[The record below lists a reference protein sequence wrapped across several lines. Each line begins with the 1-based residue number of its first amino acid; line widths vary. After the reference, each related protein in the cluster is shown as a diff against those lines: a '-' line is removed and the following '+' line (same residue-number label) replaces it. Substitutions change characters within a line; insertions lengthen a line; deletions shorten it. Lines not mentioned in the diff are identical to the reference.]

1 MASARRSASSDKLE
15 ELKKD
20 AVTILRSCEG
30 RCLDLSRF
38 KEEYKKRFRRK
49 FDIYFRE
56 LLKGKK
62 LKHLMAELNDVILL
76 EQPADNQRDVF
87 LIKLKELDSN
97 RSTTKDLSLLST
109 PGQLGS
115 SAEVGINSVTS
126 PKSSVS
132 LTTDKKSSVGASAKR
147 SVPAR
152 EQLGKDHAKETK
164 GNS

>member
-30 RCLDLSRF
+30 HCLDLSRF

-76 EQPADNQRDVF
+76 EQPADNQRDLF
-87 LIKLKELDSN
+87 LMKLKELDSN
-97 RSTTKDLSLLST
+97 RSTTKVSLLST

-147 SVPAR
+147 SVSAR